1 MKIDRQKRFFRC
13 YKRLTLDQRKLVDEA
28 VGQFLVDCSIPRLD
42 FKKRVNSR
50 YHSIRVGTN
59 ADNLRIAM
67 TMVDEDFFALEF
79 VGNHDDLNSLDRQK
93 R

>member
-1 MKIDRQKRFFRC
+1 MRIDRRKRFLRR
-13 YKRLTLDQRKLVDEA
+13 YKRLTPTQRKLVEDA
-28 VGQFLVDCSIPRLD
+28 VALFLSDCSAARLD
-42 FKKRVNSR
+42 FKQRVNSR

-67 TMVDEDFFALEF
+67 LKIDEDFYAFEF
-79 VGNHDDLNSLDRQK
+79 IGNHDDLNSLDRQD

>member
-1 MKIDRQKRFFRC
+1 MKIDRRKRFLRC
-13 YKRLTLDQRKLVDEA
+13 YKRLTPGQRKLVEEA
-28 VGQFLVDCSIPRLD
+28 VGQFLIDCSIPRLD
-42 FKKRVNSR
+42 FKQRVNSR
-50 YHSIRVGTN
+50 YYSIRVGTS

-67 TMVDEDFFALEF
+67 LMIDEDFFALEF